1 MGGKL
6 IELKDILNEIYDM
19 VGIDER
25 HSVDSDEKGYDPSYI
40 KEKHYQDELN
50 NDNYYN
56 HRVVD

>member
-1 MGGKL
+1 
-6 IELKDILNEIYDM
+6 M